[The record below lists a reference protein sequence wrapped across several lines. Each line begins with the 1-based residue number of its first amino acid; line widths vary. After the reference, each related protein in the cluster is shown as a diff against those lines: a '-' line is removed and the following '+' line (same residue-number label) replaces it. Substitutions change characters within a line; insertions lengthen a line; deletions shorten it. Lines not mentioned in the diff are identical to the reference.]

1 MNTGAEVGQRE
12 RLHARGN
19 HGTGA
24 RWVILIYFCSGL
36 CSLIDEVV
44 WVRLIKLTLGN
55 TVYASSIVV
64 SVFMGGLALGA
75 LIMGRYADRVK
86 KPLKLYA
93 ILELCATLSALA
105 LPLVLGL
112 ADRIYPW
119 FFVKFQSSPAA
130 LMCIQVI
137 FSAGIVLLPSMV
149 MGSTLPLLGRY
160 VTRLEDRVGR
170 LVGRLYAVNMLGAAL
185 GCYLAGFVLIRMIGV
200 MGTLYLAAGINLLV
214 ALGGWV
220 LSRFHESPF
229 KDVQQPS
236 SADRPDPGGDHAGE
250 RRRFILMLAFFVSGL
265 TSIGYELIWMRSI
278 VFLLGNYT
286 YVFSAVL
293 TIYLLG
299 NVIGAWI
306 GSRLARRLSR
316 PAAVFGLTLA
326 CLGLTGIAFFPWLKV
341 WNILGGMLKFSM
353 ILGIYAPL
361 FYSVFLFVAPSLL
374 MGIGF
379 PLGLQAWSRYRHE
392 VGRTTATVY
401 GINTI
406 GAVLGGVAA
415 GFLLIPFLGAQLSI
429 TLLGLVCIWLGCGM
443 MLAFGNLKGMKSLFN
458 YPAIAAGI
466 TAAALLLPSDL
477 FENWFLHW
485 KDKQLLAAEEDVTTT
500 VSVYQSPKGSLTLA
514 TSGVVVAGDGREI
527 RSAQKT
533 LGHLGIIINGNTKE
547 VLSIGFGSGETTACL
562 SMHDL
567 ERIDCVEIAP
577 ELVRVALRF
586 FGHINLGDRL
596 HEMVNMIYMD
606 GKNYLHLTPR
616 TYDVIINGADIPYQP
631 GSAPM
636 FAKEH
641 FMNALGHLNRGGVFI
656 TKLHLANITESSFDS
671 ILGTFLEVFP
681 HVILWFPT
689 TNPYF
694 FFYLAGS
701 RDEMLL
707 SPAHIEKE
715 VNRESARESLVS
727 MNVHRSHDLFTW
739 YIGDEGDIK
748 KYLKD
753 FRINSDYTPFV
764 EFNRAEREM
773 TGLTFFAHFIDA
785 VRSDSVLDHM
795 DWTGLTPRDRE
806 DWLRDHQLYYNAAT
820 NMLQAHAESHSFKK
834 LSIVAKGL
842 ALMPENAALRDQEDR
857 VLSKVGSALA
867 KGLFDPNEVI
877 QDMETLLMERP
888 LSGAAWLIKS
898 WAFQKKNQTMKAL
911 TAAEKSVQFAPYNA
925 QAQDNLGV
933 SRLKEGRVSEAV
945 DCFRE
950 AIRLNPGDAIPHH
963 HLGIAYSTQGL
974 TDEAIASLRRALELD
989 PMDAGAHCDLGGLLL
1004 KQGQRENALNHFHE
1018 ALRINP
1024 RHRLARS
1031 LLMKAKAE

>member
-1 MNTGAEVGQRE
+1 MNAGVEVEELTRP
-12 RLHARGN
+12 LALGN
-19 HGTGA
+19 HEIGT
-24 RWVILIYFCSGL
+24 RWVILIYFCSGV

-44 WVRLIKLTLGN
+44 WVRLLKLTLGN

-86 KPLKLYA
+86 KPLRLYA
-93 ILELCATLSALA
+93 ILELGATLSALA
-105 LPLVLGL
+105 LPAVLGL
-112 ADRIYPW
+112 ADRLYPW

-130 LMCIQVI
+130 LMSIQVI

-200 MGTLYLAAGINLLV
+200 MGTLYVAAGFNLLV

-220 LSRFHESPF
+220 LSRFQEATNG
-229 KDVQQPS
+229 DVHQPS
-236 SADRPDPGGDHAGE
+236 TADGPGPGGEYAGE
-250 RRRFILMLAFFVSGL
+250 RKRFILMLAFFVSGL
-265 TSIGYELIWMRSI
+265 ASIGYELIWMRSI

-306 GSRLARRLSR
+306 GSRLARRLTR
-316 PAAVFGLTLA
+316 PAAGFGLSLS
-326 CLGLTGIAFFPWLKV
+326 CLGLLGIVFFPWLKV
-341 WNILGGMLKFSM
+341 WNILAGMLKLSM
-353 ILGIYAPL
+353 IIGIYAPL
-361 FYSVFLFVAPSLL
+361 FYSVFLFIAPAVL

-401 GINTI
+401 GVNTI

-415 GFLLIPFLGAQLSI
+415 GFLLIPLLGAQLSI
-429 TLLGLVCIWLGCGM
+429 TLLGLVCVWLGCGM
-443 MLAFGNLKGMKSLFN
+443 LLAFGSPKALKQRIH

-485 KDKQLLAAEEDVTTT
+485 RDKQLLAAEEDVTTT
-500 VSVYQSPKGSLTLA
+500 VSVYRNQKGALTLA
-514 TSGVVVAGDGREI
+514 TSGVVVAGDSREI

-533 LGHLGIIINGNTKE
+533 LGHLGVLMNKNSKD

-596 HEMVNMIYMD
+596 HEQVNMVYMD

-616 TYDVIINGADIPYQP
+616 TYDVIINGADIPSQP

-641 FMNALGHLNRGGVFI
+641 FVNALGHLNPGGVFI

-671 ILGTFLEVFP
+671 ILGTFLQVFP

-701 RDEMLL
+701 REEMLL

-715 VNRESARESLVS
+715 VKRKSARESLGS
-727 MNVHRSHDLFTW
+727 MNVHCSHDLFTW

-748 KYLKD
+748 KHLKN
-753 FRINSDYTPFV
+753 FHINSDYTPFV

-773 TGLTFFAHFIDA
+773 TGLTFFSRFIDA
-785 VRSDSVLDHM
+785 VRGDSVLDHM
-795 DWTGLTPRDRE
+795 EWTGLTPGERDE
-806 DWLRDHQLYYNAAT
+806 WLRNHELYYESAT
-820 NMLQAHAESHSFKK
+820 SMLQAHAESHSFQK
-834 LSIVAKGL
+834 LSIIARGL

-857 VLSKVGSALA
+857 VLEMVGSALA
-867 KGLFDPNEVI
+867 KGLFDPDEVI
-877 QDMETLLMERP
+877 RDMETLLMERP

-898 WAFQKKNQTMKAL
+898 WAFQKKKQTIKAL
-911 TAAEKSVQFAPYNA
+911 AAAEEAVRYAPYNA
-925 QAQDNLGV
+925 QVQDNLGV
-933 SRLKEGRVSEAV
+933 RRLKEGRVSEAV
-945 DCFRE
+945 DSFRA
-950 AIRLNPGDAIPHH
+950 AILLKPDDAILHH
-963 HLGIAYSTQGL
+963 HLGVAYSKQGL
-974 TDEAIASLRRALELD
+974 ADKAIASLTHALELD
-989 PMDAGAHCDLGGLLL
+989 PLSAGVHCDLGGLLL
-1004 KQGQRENALNHFHE
+1004 KQGQRENALKHFYE

-1031 LLMKAKAE
+1031 MLMKTKAQ